1 MPNSIMSAECAQMY
15 AAIGSELEHTLDNAW
30 RVQFARAA
38 SNVITL
44 RQPPPSPELGPL
56 EALSRFAHAKGSAV
70 CERLAGRITQAQLY
84 EQRAEEYYQDLPAD
98 CRW

>member
-1 MPNSIMSAECAQMY
+1 MTKETAQMY

-44 RQPPPSPELGPL
+44 RQPPPAPELAAL
-56 EALSRFAHAKGSAV
+56 EALSRFAHAKASAT

-84 EQRAEEYYQDLPAD
+84 EARAEEYYTDLPAD